1 MSRDEFIDGI
11 INFGML
17 VTGICLVCIGVNSSL
32 AGVGVLGVAV
42 MALTAIDML
51 RKIR

>member
-1 MSRDEFIDGI
+1 MTRDEFIDSV

-17 VTGICLVCIGVNSSL
+17 VTGICLVCIGVNSNL

-42 MALTAIDML
+42 MALTALDLL
-51 RKIR
+51 RHIK

>member
-1 MSRDEFIDGI
+1 MTKDEFIDGVI
-11 INFGML
+11 SFGSLVIGVCL
-17 VTGICLVCIGVNSSL
+17 VTIGVNSSL